1 MHSEY
6 LEAKRR
12 IDDRSINRR
21 VWDRFLRMS
30 ERVASE
36 VAGLRVAELGA
47 GSGTMIDRLEEWGWF
62 AGVARGSAGITYH
75 AYEVNDEPLPLLQRR
90 LAAAKERALIAD
102 ALAVSGDLR
111 TVLIDEPYDIIIAHA
126 LIDLFPPED
135 LPRIL
140 DRFARS
146 GTIIYASIVF
156 DGTTHFEPELDRD
169 LDREILG
176 AYHRSMS
183 GGFARRHIVGLT
195 DAGYTVVDAGS
206 SDWVVVPRRS
216 GFRREEK
223 TLIATILDML
233 TSSVGA
239 MTDRGETQFSRDDL
253 ASWVARRR
261 EQAAQGSLCFEA
273 HQLDLVIRR

>member
-30 ERVASE
+30 ESVASE

-75 AYEVNDEPLPLLQRR
+75 AYEVNDEPFPLLQGR
-90 LAAAKERALIAD
+90 LAAAKERDLIVD

-126 LIDLFPPED
+126 LIDLFPPQD

-169 LDREILG
+169 LDREILA